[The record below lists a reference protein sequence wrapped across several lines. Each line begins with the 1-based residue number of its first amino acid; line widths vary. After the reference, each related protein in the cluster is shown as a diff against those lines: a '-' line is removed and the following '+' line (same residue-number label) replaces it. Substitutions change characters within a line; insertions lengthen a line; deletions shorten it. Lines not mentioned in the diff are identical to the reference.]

1 LTAPTDRLG
10 GAGNGD
16 VRDTLRVLRQLAGPA
31 FTLDR
36 VLDVGCGNGE
46 STIGLAQSARV
57 VVGVDESAPLL
68 EAARAHATRSGVT
81 NVEFFPLRAGLDG
94 VAGPFDVVHSFAAF
108 ERIPI
113 SPGFP
118 LIEATL
124 DHIAVR
130 GGGMLHFVYGA
141 GSIAQAARRSS
152 SKLMQRLLRTDD
164 MALSAHEYD
173 LNRVLAL
180 LHARRFDRVAARFT
194 DVEGRPGIKV
204 FFWRGY

>member
-1 LTAPTDRLG
+1 MTDRLG
-10 GAGNGD
+10 GAGNRD

-36 VLDVGCGNGE
+36 VLDVGCADGE
-46 STIGLAQSARV
+46 STIGLAQVARV
-57 VVGVDESAPLL
+57 AVGVDESAAVLD
-68 EAARAHATRSGVT
+68 AARTRAASSGAS
-81 NVEFFPLRAGLDG
+81 NVEFCPLRAGLDG

-108 ERIPI
+108 ERMPATA
-113 SPGFP
+113 GLP

-130 GGGMLHFVYGA
+130 GGGMLHFVYGNE
-141 GSIAQAARRSS
+141 SIAQAARRSS
-152 SKLMQRLLRTDD
+152 SKLMQRLMRTDE
-164 MALSAHEYD
+164 MAIPAHEYD

-180 LHARRFDRVAARFT
+180 LHAKRFDRVAARFT
-194 DVEGRPGIKV
+194 DVDERPGIKV